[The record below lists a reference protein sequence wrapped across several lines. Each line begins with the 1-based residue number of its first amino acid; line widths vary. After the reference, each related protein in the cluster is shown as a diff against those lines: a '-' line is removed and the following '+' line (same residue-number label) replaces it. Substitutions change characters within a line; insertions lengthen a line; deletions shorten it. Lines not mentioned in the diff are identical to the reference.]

1 MVLAQEQPKKAANF
15 FRANH
20 TFSRNVFHSTLLQPC
35 LSAKP
40 LVTERVIIQRFLAY
54 ALSVIIILPSD
65 RKTRIYNATAQWRTR
80 CSLYAKISIA
90 FLLTPPL
97 LSKKM
102 DTNTSDIIKEAFV
115 SVSLCFGLCK
125 YSWDPQLIHARS
137 SSSSKRKLG
146 ITKFY
151 FQFFKI
157 ARDWMSG
164 GIIWEHVNFTFS
176 GLLIT
181 YTYNINDDQLCYIL
195 NPIGYI
201 YWGKSTTHCSTTVI
215 CKLSKCQGKE
225 NTF

>member
-1 MVLAQEQPKKAANF
+1 
-15 FRANH
+15 
-20 TFSRNVFHSTLLQPC
+20 
-35 LSAKP
+35 
-40 LVTERVIIQRFLAY
+40 
-54 ALSVIIILPSD
+54 
-65 RKTRIYNATAQWRTR
+65 
-80 CSLYAKISIA
+80 
-90 FLLTPPL
+90 
-97 LSKKM
+97 M

-201 YWGKSTTHCSTTVI
+201 YWGKSTTHCYTTVI

-225 NTF
+225 NTFYWGDPAISSSRSSRLLSIRLRPAYPRNNNTKVFWVW